1 MLVLISQSFCR
12 ICQMVSFILLSL
24 MFLSHPK
31 QLFLCLI
38 FHISYKIINSYFFIY
53 LVHIFFALV
62 ASSSSLFGYLFTL
75 FHCPLFYWCAAIKHA
90 DSIYQTTLYC
100 STRSIPPTLNFVE
113 RICISINDSVTLTLL
128 NQNLDL
134 VIHLLSPQLLL

>member
-24 MFLSHPK
+24 MFLSHLK

-38 FHISYKIINSYFFIY
+38 FYSLYKIINLYFLIY
-53 LVHIFFALV
+53 LVHIFFALA
-62 ASSSSLFGYLFTL
+62 ASSFFPFQLCVCTFSLL
-75 FHCPLFYWCAAIKHA
+75 LFYRCAAIKHP
-90 DSIYQTTLYC
+90 DSIYETKLYC
-100 STRSIPPTLNFVE
+100 STWSKPPTLHFAEMNLHQYY
-113 RICISINDSVTLTLL
+113 DSVTLTMP

-134 VIHLLSPQLLL
+134 VIHLLSP

>member
-1 MLVLISQSFCR
+1 MFVLISQSFCR

-24 MFLSHPK
+24 MFLSHHK

-38 FHISYKIINSYFFIY
+38 FYSLYKIINLYFFIY
-53 LVHIFFALV
+53 LVHIFFALA
-62 ASSSSLFGYLFTL
+62 ASSFFPSQLCVCNFSLSLVL
-75 FHCPLFYWCAAIKHA
+75 MVCRIKHA

-100 STRSIPPTLNFVE
+100 STWSIPPTLHFAEMNLHKY
-113 RICISINDSVTLTLL
+113 NDSVTLTML

-134 VIHLLSPQLLL
+134 VIHLLSP